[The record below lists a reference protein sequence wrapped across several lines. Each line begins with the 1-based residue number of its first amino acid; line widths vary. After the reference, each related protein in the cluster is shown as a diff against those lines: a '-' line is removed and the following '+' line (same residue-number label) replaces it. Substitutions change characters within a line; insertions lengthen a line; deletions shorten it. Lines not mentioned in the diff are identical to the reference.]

1 MEEKKQGKSRKKR
14 VLRIVK
20 AGTAILL
27 SFFIFLLVLIN
38 LPPVQSSLGK
48 KAAAWLSE
56 KTGDSL
62 SLEKISVNPFTGIH
76 LRHLTLLDSSGAP
89 MLVINSMYTRPAFLQ
104 LISGHYLLHNIL
116 IDSADFR
123 LIEHPG
129 QNDYAFIQ
137 FIRKFSSGDTTPTE
151 NRFVLKI
158 KRVQIEH
165 LHFQLQDENQP
176 PPDST
181 SHTMDY
187 SDIEVLRGTLDAKN
201 LTIAGDSIT
210 FHLGN
215 LTAKERSGL
224 QIRKMQSDVT
234 ISGKVFSFDNT
245 LLKTNHSVLR
255 MDYTMLANSWDD
267 YSAYIDSVKMVG
279 NFKASQLDMS
289 DIGYFA
295 GVMFRMKDHLLLS
308 GGHVEGPLSDL
319 TGTNLDIRFG
329 KTTHF
334 QGSLS
339 MRGLPDFYRTEI
351 HARIRQFS
359 TSIKDIRNFILPQ
372 KDAHIPVPE
381 EIDSAEKFH
390 LKGNFDGTYYQF
402 ATKLSIQTSGKGKAV
417 LHVVLDA
424 DSVHIRKMTARLTGH
439 HIPLQH
445 FVGTQALGNADF
457 NTSFSLSDSLGFPY
471 ARITFHAQ
479 KLEALHYPYH
489 TIRFSG
495 HFYHD
500 TLQNIFSVTDTNFR
514 FSAQGYTVLSA
525 KPKFQ
530 YHFQLNRAD
539 FYALNFWK
547 QQHFTLSGNG
557 TVSFT
562 GLRPDSLTG
571 NLSMQE
577 VTVKLGQD
585 NYPVQHLTFDKKINA
600 SGQMMHFR
608 SDLFDLLVAGKYH
621 PATLIASVEYLINHY
636 FPVLPSPNPKG
647 KTFSDQIRLTLL
659 LKKPEFIGEHFIRGL
674 NISPNT
680 LFTAYVNQK
689 NKELTASCYAKKLIY
704 NGIRSKY
711 NHLEIRTYNNQ
722 LRTSF
727 QIDHLILRD
736 STAEDKTV
744 FGLDSLRLNLGA
756 RNDSLAY
763 NLYWHNPDTNWINK
777 GFVNGFFIDTRK
789 FQKFKID
796 SSHIFVNDTLWKIK
810 AGNQIIHGN
819 STWTFKN
826 FTIYGGRSQ
835 FALQGKAPRNNGDT
849 LNISFRSWNLSN
861 LDLLWNMLG
870 FDIDG
875 IMNGSILFS
884 RMNNRDTQVADLS
897 IKNFAFN
904 HTYLGNGR
912 ILSTWNPSD
921 NSAFIKAQV
930 VQQQKTGRE
939 KIIDISGFYYPYR
952 DTASFNLTMYF
963 NKLRL
968 KATNP
973 FIKEYVSHLTG
984 EADGQMTLKGSIKN
998 PLLQGFINIKNASL
1012 IINYLNTKYSFHQKI
1027 YFNKDKIDLGT
1038 LTLHD
1043 TLGNTAVVRG
1053 EIDHHFFRNMRLN
1066 FDINTRKL
1074 LFFNTTRHM
1083 NDTYYGTAIAS
1094 GNIKIT
1100 GPINDINMVIN
1111 AKTAKGTSVVLPL
1124 DYSTEIA
1131 DKDYIIFTPPPAD
1144 TVTTQPEETVLK
1156 IPEQPPSKYSIA
1168 LNLDVQPSANLK
1180 IYLPSNMGDIRSN
1193 GSGIL
1198 HMTVNSDGDMT
1209 LSGDYVVNKGDFNFS
1224 LGNLVKKHFIL
1235 VKGGRISWSG
1245 DPYQATVYLKGLYK
1259 LKANLS
1265 SLGIVI
1271 DSTAD
1276 YKNRT
1281 QVNCYI
1287 VMSHDLFNP
1296 EIRFQIHFPEL
1307 DPDMQRLVYAQLDTT
1322 NTAVMNQQ
1330 MISLLV
1336 LGSFSFSNAANI
1348 SWNTSYYTI
1357 LSNQLSSMLS
1367 KISKDFDIGI
1377 NYKPGDALTKQEFDV
1392 ALSTQLFDNRL
1403 IINGNFGM
1411 TYDKQNKSANNIV
1424 GDVDIK
1430 YKLTKDGRWMLK
1442 AYNHSNVNSWYY
1454 YSNYDKIS
1462 PYTQGVGIVYR
1473 KEFNSLADLFRK
1485 RDRKKKAKKSS
1496 KKSKR

>member
-1 MEEKKQGKSRKKR
+1 MKKR
-14 VLRIVK
+14 GLRIVK
-20 AGTAILL
+20 AGMAILL
-27 SFFIFLLVLIN
+27 SFLIFLFILIN
-38 LPPVQSSLGK
+38 LPPVQSTLAR
-48 KAAAWLSE
+48 KATIWLTQ
-56 KTGDSL
+56 KTGDHISL
-62 SLEKISVNPFTGIH
+62 KEISINPFTGIH
-76 LRHLTLLDSSGAP
+76 LRHLALLDSTGTP
-89 MLVINSMYTRPAFLQ
+89 MLVVNRMNARISFGQLLFGKYTFHRIF
-104 LISGHYLLHNIL
+104 

-123 LIEHPG
+123 LIEHPK
-129 QNDYAFIQ
+129 QDNYAFLQ
-137 FIRKFSSGDTTPTE
+137 FIQKLSSGDTTPSQKP
-151 NRFVLKI
+151 FVLKI
-158 KRVQIEH
+158 RHATIQH
-165 LHFQLQDENQP
+165 LHFQLKDENQP
-176 PPDST
+176 PDDTT
-181 SHTMDY
+181 SHTINY
-187 SDIEVLRGTLDAKN
+187 SDIEMNHGEVSLRNFKIT
-201 LTIAGDSIT
+201 GDSIT
-210 FHLGN
+210 FHLDN
-215 LTAKERSGL
+215 LTAHEKSGL
-224 QIRKMQSDVT
+224 WIRKMRSHVT

-245 LLKTNHSVLR
+245 LLKTNHSVLQ
-255 MDYTMLANSWDD
+255 MDFAMLADGWED
-267 YSAYIDSVKMVG
+267 YSAFIDSVKLVG
-279 NFKASQLDMS
+279 NFKPSKLDMS

-295 GVMFRMKDHLLLS
+295 GVMFRMKDRIHIS
-308 GGHVEGPLSDL
+308 GGHIEGPLTDL
-319 TGTNLDIRFG
+319 DGTNLDIRYG
-329 KTTHF
+329 KSTRF
-334 QGSLS
+334 RGDIA
-339 MRGLPDFYRTEI
+339 MRGLPEFYQTEI
-351 HARIRQFS
+351 HARIKQFS
-359 TSIKDIRNFILPQ
+359 TSVKDLKQFVLPQ
-372 KDAHIPVPE
+372 EDAHIPVPE

-390 LKGNFDGTYYQF
+390 IKGTFDGSYYQF
-402 ATKLSIQTSGKGKAV
+402 ATNLSIQTSRGGNASLKVDLKADTARI
-417 LHVVLDA
+417 HQ
-424 DSVHIRKMTARLTGH
+424 MTAQLNGQ

-445 FVGTQALGNADF
+445 FLGTQSLGNTDF
-457 NTSFSLSDSLGFPY
+457 RTSLHLSDSLGSPSIRLHFY
-471 ARITFHAQ
+471 AQ
-479 KLEALHYPYH
+479 KLEALNYPYH
-489 TIRFSG
+489 KIRYSG
-495 HFYHD
+495 HFYKD
-500 TLQNIFSVTDTNFR
+500 TLQNTFSVTDTNFR
-514 FSAQGYTVLSA
+514 FNTRGYTVFSG

-530 YHFQLNRAD
+530 YRFQLNHAD
-539 FYALNFWK
+539 FYALKLWEQK
-547 QQHFTLSGNG
+547 HFSLSGTG
-557 TVSFT
+557 QVSFT
-562 GLRPDSLTG
+562 GLQPDSLTG
-571 NLSMQE
+571 KLSMQN
-577 VTVKLGQD
+577 VIVKIGKD
-585 NYPVQHLTFDKKINA
+585 NYPVHHLTFTKKVNVL
-600 SGQMMHFR
+600 GQVMHFQ
-608 SDLFDLLVAGKYH
+608 SDLFDLLVTGKYH
-621 PATLIASVEYLINHY
+621 PATLFSSTEYLINHY
-636 FPVLPSPNPKG
+636 FPVLPTPNPEG
-647 KTFSDQIRLTLL
+647 KTFSDQVRLTLL
-659 LKKPEFIGEHFIRGL
+659 LRKPEFIGEHFIRGL

-680 LFTAYVNQK
+680 LFTAYINQK

-722 LRTSF
+722 LQTSF

-736 STAEDKTV
+736 STKEDKTV
-744 FGLDSLRLNLGA
+744 FGLDSLRLWLGA

-789 FQKFKID
+789 FQKFNID

-810 AGNQIIHGN
+810 PGNQIIHGD
-819 STWTFKN
+819 STWAFKN

-884 RMNNRDTQVADLS
+884 RMDNRDTQVADLS

-904 HTYLGNGR
+904 HTALGNGR

-952 DTASFNLTMYF
+952 DTASLNLTMDF
-963 NKLRL
+963 NKLKL

-998 PLLQGFINIKNASL
+998 PMLQGFINIKNTSL

-1043 TLGNTAVVRG
+1043 TLGNTAIVHG

-1066 FDINTRKL
+1066 FDINTKKL

-1083 NDTYYGTAIAS
+1083 NDVYYGTAIAS

-1111 AKTAKGTSVVLPL
+1111 AKTTQGTSVVLPL

-1131 DKDYIIFTPPPAD
+1131 DKDYIVFTPPPVD
-1144 TVTTQPEETVLK
+1144 TLKNKPEETVLK
-1156 IPEQPPSKYSIA
+1156 IPEQQPSKYSIA

-1180 IYLPSNMGDIRSN
+1180 IYLPSNMGDIQSN

-1209 LSGDYVVNKGDFNFS
+1209 LSGDYVVDKGEFNFS
-1224 LGNLVKKHFIL
+1224 LGNLVKKHFEL
-1235 VKGGRISWSG
+1235 VKGGRISWAG

-1265 SLGIVI
+1265 TLGIVI

-1287 VMSHDLFNP
+1287 IMSHDLFNP
-1296 EIRFQIHFPEL
+1296 DIRFQIHFPEL

-1336 LGSFSFSNAANI
+1336 LGAFSFSNAANI